1 MEFLLLFL
9 FTLDSLFYASTIA
22 EMSGLGLKFR
32 ALKAT
37 KEDAGGNPRSTG

>member
-9 FTLDSLFYASTIA
+9 FTLYSLICPSTAA
-22 EMSGLGLKFR
+22 EMSGLRLIFR

-37 KEDAGGNPRSTG
+37 KEDAGGNPRSIG